1 MYIKISSPLI
11 ISALIANFVIFSCSK
26 DEPAP
31 VDPTVDPPVEEV
43 LTYQVEDLEGNIF
56 VDNQTLEF
64 STINYPD
71 ASLLFKVRNTSS
83 ETIAMR
89 IEVESM
95 SGTDGL
101 LMELCFGECYLGVTT
116 GTSYPTSPSMPNVI
130 IESGQTQ
137 ASSGDHFFN
146 MDEGDGNTAVEYTF
160 KFYLADET
168 GNQNGTV
175 FRLKYRYLSN

>member
-26 DEPAP
+26 DEPGP
-31 VDPTVDPPVEEV
+31 VDPPVEV

-64 STINYPD
+64 STINYTD

-101 LMELCFGECYLGVTT
+101 LMELCFGECYYGVTT
-116 GTSYPTSPSMPNVI
+116 GTSYPTNPSSPNVN
-130 IESGQTQ
+130 IEPGQTQ
-137 ASSGDHFFN
+137 LSSGDHFFN
-146 MDEGDGNTAVEYTF
+146 SDGGDGI
-160 KFYLADET
+160 
-168 GNQNGTV
+168 
-175 FRLKYRYLSN
+175 YRKRDI

>member
-1 MYIKISSPLI
+1 MKNYFLPLFYIFFLSS
-11 ISALIANFVIFSCSK
+11 FIFSCSK

-31 VDPTVDPPVEEV
+31 VEPVTEV
-43 LTYQVEDLEGNIF
+43 LTYDVEDLDGNIF
-56 VDNQTLEF
+56 VNNQIVEF
-64 STINYPD
+64 SAVDYPD
-71 ASLLFKVRNTSS
+71 ASLGFYVRNTSS
-83 ETIAMR
+83 ESIAMR

-95 SGTDGL
+95 SGTDGSQL
-101 LMELCFGECYLGVTT
+101 ELCFGECYLGVTT
-116 GTSYPTSPSMPNVI
+116 GTSYPTSPSMPNVN

>member
-26 DEPAP
+26 DEPGP
-31 VDPTVDPPVEEV
+31 VDPPVDPPVEV

-101 LMELCFGECYLGVTT
+101 LMELCFGECYYGVTT
-116 GTSYPTSPSMPNVI
+116 GTSYPTNPSSPNVN
-130 IESGQTQ
+130 IEPGQTQ
-137 ASSGDHFFN
+137 ESSADHFLN
-146 MDEGDGNTAVEYTF
+146 SDVGDGITPVEYTF
-160 KFYLADET
+160 KFYLADES
-168 GNQNGTV
+168 GNQNGTA
-175 FRLKYRYLSN
+175 FRIKYRYTRN

>member
-1 MYIKISSPLI
+1 MYMKITSRLI

-31 VDPTVDPPVEEV
+31 VDPPVEEV

-95 SGTDGL
+95 SGTNGD
-101 LMELCFGECYLGVTT
+101 LMELCFGECYYGVTT
-116 GTSYPTSPSMPNVI
+116 GTSYPTNSSSPNVN
-130 IESGQTQ
+130 IEPGQTQ
-137 ASSGDHFFN
+137 DSSSDHFLN
-146 MDEGDGNTAVEYTF
+146 SDLGDGITPVEYTF
-160 KFYLADET
+160 KFYLADES

-175 FRLKYRYLSN
+175 FRIKYRYSRN